1 LALLTNARIIR
12 ESFFELGWT
21 ITPVTAAQTNYWCE
35 LKNVFLRSQHKC
47 KHMSHLIGANVI
59 TNFAF
64 PLKRL
69 QQFSFQ
75 ALRRYEGIF
84 DT

>member
-1 LALLTNARIIR
+1 MTKELIFR
-12 ESFFELGWT
+12 ESFLELGWT
-21 ITPVTAAQTNYWCE
+21 INLVTAAQTNYWCE

-47 KHMSHLIGANVI
+47 KHMSYLIGANVI

-69 QQFSFQ
+69 QRFSFQ
-75 ALRRYEGIF
+75 ALRRYEGTS

>member
-1 LALLTNARIIR
+1 
-12 ESFFELGWT
+12 
-21 ITPVTAAQTNYWCE
+21 
-35 LKNVFLRSQHKC
+35 
-47 KHMSHLIGANVI
+47 MSYLIGANVI